1 MPDGVYLD
9 ALELGPAKLA
19 KKIHNI
25 INSRDSYY
33 DMFKWHTYYSY
44 YDPLAFPET
53 NGVCELCAFLN
64 SDQRRDERKMY
75 KNIVK
80 WFNDRKDW
88 NYGQENESL
97 AKALIY
103 DDMKMTSSPTT
114 ENYDEENI
122 KTSLSTFKN
131 VIIPHSDDRET
142 QEKVHIRINHD
153 IATTASH
160 NYKTYNENTIV
171 FKFDDD
177 EDQSLTTNNEND
189 FSEEIIYLANTRQKK
204 NHKHKNKTYKQKR
217 LTKAKAE
224 DTSIRCPDLGTCIST
239 IISNVKRQVT
249 SWF

>member
-1 MPDGVYLD
+1 MPDGVYLN

-19 KKIHNI
+19 KEINNI
-25 INSRDSYY
+25 INSRASYY

-88 NYGQENESL
+88 NYGQENEYL

-114 ENYDEENI
+114 ENDDEENI
-122 KTSLSTFKN
+122 KTSLSTIKN
-131 VIIPHSDDRET
+131 VIIPHIDDREN
-142 QEKVHIRINHD
+142 QKKVHILINHD
-153 IATTASH
+153 IAATASD
-160 NYKTYNENTIV
+160 NYKTYNENSKV
-171 FKFDDD
+171 LKFDDD
-177 EDQSLTTNNEND
+177 EDQSFVANNEND
-189 FSEEIIYLANTRQKK
+189 FSEEIIYHARSQQKK
-204 NHKHKNKTYKQKR
+204 NHKHKTKSQKR
-217 LTKAKAE
+217 FNKVKAE
-224 DTSIRCPDLGTCIST
+224 DTSIRCPDLETCIST
-239 IISNVKRQVT
+239 IISNVKSQVN